1 MRGGGPPSTRSI
13 MEPPHGGWR
22 VVGLSS
28 DTEES
33 ISEGLSAKAT
43 EPPLRTAAR
52 SQPGG
57 RLREHAFAS
66 SREAFFLV
74 KLRNHLKTKHSDLQK
89 KEKKK
94 KDQNGQHVSSS
105 SRTPGI
111 FLAPAVSD
119 CSNGLLHRVRY
130 KSFDRPETLVC
141 SPCREPLS
149 RFQVQAPPWP
159 CLGPPTL
166 SSRL

>member
-1 MRGGGPPSTRSI
+1 

-94 KDQNGQHVSSS
+94 KKTKMDNM
-105 SRTPGI
+105 
-111 FLAPAVSD
+111 FLLLLALRGYFWLQRSVIAVTGFST
-119 CSNGLLHRVRY
+119 
-130 KSFDRPETLVC
+130 E
-141 SPCREPLS
+141 
-149 RFQVQAPPWP
+149 
-159 CLGPPTL
+159 
-166 SSRL
+166 